1 MSFQLLIKTAQPP
14 GPVTGAT
21 AAWTSPNTYVSC
33 SWTPTQ
39 QYGGVP
45 TITYTVVFYSSPTTN
60 PANGTI
66 VETFTGLSLST
77 TSSRTITT
85 TLVSG
90 TYYFAI
96 IYAVN
101 TARTSIGTTTNVVNP
116 SFASVSAPSNVG
128 TTWNQYDTFV
138 TSTWYASNAPAYQ
151 ITFYS
156 TPSSNT
162 TGGTLLQ
169 TIYYAPFIYTLP
181 TIAGAGLSL
190 WLDSADQA
198 TLTLTT
204 TGGVTTVSAWKDK
217 SSNAYTMTAA
227 SSSYYPTLL
236 SRSLNNQ
243 SVLSFSGGQYLTG
256 TVNFTSPNSF
266 TLFIIYYSPGSGY
279 TAETLFASGDTSN
292 APFGQLGIWAGGGLQ
307 YQNTFQYGSTFSTG
321 SSYRLV
327 TTVVVTPA
335 TNTAV
340 YFNGA
345 LQYGWTS
352 GYGVNL
358 TGNIP
363 SITIGATATQAYFFS
378 GNIAEIVLY
387 STALSTS
394 NQQLVEGYLAWKWGL
409 QSSLPNT
416 HPYYSVAPPAPT
428 LPVTNAYVSQNTTTT
443 LTLNTYYYSAVQA
456 QDSSGKYTAYTIS
469 SNAVCYY
476 VLPPTNVA
484 IAYDLYHTY
493 VTASWTGITNALTV
507 TYTVNFYQN
516 STNSTSGGSLYNT
529 ITGLSV
535 GTTSQIT
542 TNTLNFGNYY
552 YATVAAYELGVSS
565 AVITSSTAVLYYI
578 PYPTN
583 FTMVWNGTSYVYA
596 TWTIDTFSL
605 PIYYT
610 INFYTSGANVLS
622 GGSLVQT
629 FTNIGSSSNSQL
641 TTTALSYNQYYYAT
655 IYTTISGTSS
665 NSITVTTSNNVY
677 YYFTPPTSVSLAW
690 TNSYIY
696 LTASW
701 TYATINPA
709 YTTLYNIYFYW
720 NSTNASTGGTL
731 VQTVLGTS
739 NNYQNTTVTLSNGYY
754 YAIVNSS
761 NSVGTTSANVTTN
774 VVNYAPTYWLTL
786 GSGNNALMKSQ
797 SYSGITYY
805 ADGNPFGSTGYAAAW
820 NGAIWVAVG
829 SATNTISYSYDGVTW
844 NGLGAGTF
852 NAQGRGV
859 AWNGS
864 LWVAVGSAG
873 NTIAYS
879 STGTS
884 WNGAGLVFSTVGYG
898 IAWNGSIW
906 VAVGQGASA
915 IYTSANGA
923 SWTASSN
930 QSAAT
935 FTTSANGG
943 VWNGSIWVVGGSGT
957 NTIATSVDGSVWIS
971 RGIVAGSTTV
981 WCVAWSGSYFI
992 AACAGTSPVI
1002 TSPDGITWTGRTA
1015 SGLTVGYFITVQ
1027 NSGIW
1032 VLSGQGSSTIFTCT
1046 DGTGVTWTART
1057 ANTIFTTCYSVCYN
1071 GNFNYWIGVGTGT
1084 YSIAYSS
1091 TNAQTWTGASTI
1103 NSIIGVGYGVTC
1115 DGGTWIAVGSY
1126 QSQGNFTMATSTN
1139 GSSWTGFTA
1148 AWNARS
1154 VMQQLRSINYINN
1167 LYIVTGQ
1174 GGAVYYSTSLTSNAW
1189 VSGAAN
1195 PLFGPST
1202 TVYNIAWNG
1211 NYSHYLAFSS
1221 LTAGVTVGLSPD
1233 LYSWAS
1239 VAQIMFAT
1247 AGYSITWNGSYF
1259 LATGQGTYNTLARS
1273 TDGYG
1278 WRGLGVYCFPTVAY
1292 SAAWNSQNSVWAVV
1306 GQGGVASIWTSGDG
1320 YNFYPRTSMI
1330 YATTFNSV
1338 RYQYTANMF
1347 TAVGTG
1353 GMIVRAYGAA
1363 TTWQPTM
1370 QTAAWTNYNLT
1381 YGNGNWIA
1389 SGASGFIVSSNV
1401 YEAYND
1407 GAPALTDWV
1416 PRSIY
1421 TIFTTQ
1427 VNGFA
1432 WNNTWN
1438 YWLAFGSGTYS
1449 VAISMDGINWTGTAA
1464 IASYMTSGGYAGI
1477 WHSGLRLWIV
1487 GGTGTNPYITSFDG
1501 YTWTVRTPGNLTAI
1515 YTVAT
1520 DGYMI
1525 LMGGTYSSTTCI
1537 ASSWDGVTWT
1547 NRVASSLTTPYQII
1561 WDQAVL
1567 TSGQFIAV
1575 GAGTTYPI
1583 NVSSNG
1589 ITWTNNTGITTTQIA
1604 TAYGIVWT
1612 SGFGSFVMVGQPGI
1626 ANIFVS
1632 AYYNLS
1638 SWSNYSAPY
1647 VVNNLFS
1654 GQGYGVAWNGSSFVL
1669 VGSASN
1675 SILYSADGIKYYVV
1689 ASFNSGTSAPGG
1701 QIFTTQGY
1709 AVIWNANNGIWIACG
1724 SGNCQIAY
1732 GYGYGGWGNLGNS
1745 FFPTSGYCLA
1755 TNGGRTI
1762 CGGGAGGT
1770 VLWYS
1775 DNGTS
1780 WGASANGTSIISS
1793 SVFSAVYG
1801 TNGIWIA
1808 GGQGGSYNLAYSPD
1822 GYNWY
1827 GASNYYGN
1835 AVSYITYCLGWNGSY
1850 FLAGGNCVTTYQF
1863 AISFNGSNWQNAGT
1877 IPFSTAARCVAW
1889 SSTLAIWVAGGQG
1902 ANTLAWSWD
1911 GVNWVGLAATIFS
1924 TICYGV
1930 TWNGSIFVA
1939 TGSGT
1944 NTVATS
1950 FDGSNWI
1957 PRGNYYQFTSYARG
1971 VAYNPGTN
1979 AVVIGGT
1986 GGSNTLNQTTDLVGY
2001 NYFGST
2007 VFTTGCYAVAWN
2019 GSYFLAGGSG
2029 LNTIASSPD
2038 GYTWTGR
2045 ANTSTSVAMRAAGW
2059 NGSYWIGVGAT
2070 GSLSPFYRSA
2080 DTLTWYQTTSYNP
2093 GTVYGV
2099 QWNGSYWL
2107 ATSAANQVYQSSN
2120 GSFWIVRN
2128 TNTTPFSGQVN
2139 AVVWNGSYWV
2149 ALGTGGTNTV
2159 ATSTNGFFWI
2169 GHGIYPFSTAG
2180 WNAAW
2185 NGSYWVAVGAGTNT
2199 LAWSSNGSNWIG
2211 VGATVFTTAA
2221 YGVAWSPNLS
2231 LWVATGTGTNTI
2243 ATSYT
2248 GLSNSWTARNTY
2260 LMQIGYGITWQGSY
2274 WVAVGSGTGV
2284 QIGTSP
2290 DGLVWTAQSSNAIF
2304 TTAVYAVAWNGSL
2317 LVAVGAANPIAT
2329 SSDGVN
2335 WFQRT
2340 FTGFTTGYGVVWAYN
2355 LSLWIVVGA
2364 GGTYQIGTSGD
2375 GVNWTGQ
2382 NPNNVFTTAAYNAA
2396 WNGSYWV
2403 GVGNGTN
2410 SIVSSANGITWTPR
2424 GTLSATYFSTGGSN
2438 VIWSSALSQWVAV
2451 GAGTNAILTS
2461 PDGVT
2466 WTIRQVVGTAFG
2478 TGGYGVTYNTGAN
2491 TQYVA
2496 VGGPTYWVQVS
2507 PDGCNWTITNGSNTA
2522 TTNIFAL
2529 TTGPTGFMAVGNS
2542 ATYLSAWSS
2551 NGWNWSNTATG
2562 LGAAVQT
2569 QCVASINGYWIAG
2582 TTANLYYGTSNG
2594 SNNTAW
2600 TAAVGGNFYAAAA
2613 SSTIAVAVTT
2623 GGTYYW
2629 SSNGTS
2635 WTALSNVFTYFS
2647 YILYANG
2654 LFIGTGSYTGY
2665 SSNGI
2670 TWYPSLAAAYLS
2682 ASYGASIYVIGGAST
2697 ILYSSSTGLSNSWTA
2712 QTSQLSTS
2720 TRFIVWDSYRSMFV
2734 ATGAGVNIFQT
2745 SGNGTTWTA
2754 THASSNFLYTTGWY
2768 ALYANSSWTIVGGA
2782 AAANTVTIVTTPDG
2796 VAFSQ
2801 ALSNAYAYTLYSIAW
2816 NGSYYVAVGNY
2827 TNTQWAVFYATNPAL
2842 GGWTSNAL
2850 TVGAYYGYGVA
2861 WNGSYFCTVGGSGST
2876 NLIFTSTSGTGSWLL
2891 SSNTFST
2898 MTYVTWTGWNLWIG
2912 VGTGSNAVAYSYDG
2926 VTWVGQGLN
2935 TWFTTGYGVVYNGQN
2950 NPIALAVGTG
2960 TWQVI
2965 YTTNGT
2971 TWTGLSS
2978 SGVFTTAY
2986 SAVFNYQTG
2995 SFFIVGTGTYS
3006 LAYAYWNGSTM
3017 FAPTGIPNT
3026 GITTVKSIAINGTSG
3041 SYLVVCANTTQL
3053 WYLNGSYTWTNSGTA
3068 FASSAQAIAWNGT
3081 YFVAVGLSAIY
3092 YSSTGTSWTS
3102 TGSGALSYYSI
3113 AWNGTYWLAG
3123 YQNTT
3128 SFIAY
3133 SSTGT
3138 SAFTTGITLISTM
3151 AIPYFL
3157 FWATTLNGGSGGWV
3171 ATGSGSVSVA
3181 INYNSAGTGTWTSQG
3196 APITTG
3202 YGISY
3207 NPNNG
3212 VYMLVGN
3219 GANAIYT
3226 STNCSNW
3233 TGYTGTTLMTTA
3245 YTVVYESASGSN
3257 IWCVGG
3263 VGNCSFMFTTD
3274 QLGQKDWNISYSNFR
3289 HATTFFMVDSA
3300 YGPVTCGNG
3309 PNIAF
3314 GGYYSGNLQTAN
3326 TMFTTGYA
3334 ITIITGSSGGMIAV
3348 GSGGSNTILYNL
3360 SNGNFNAWSGA
3371 GIISLTTQGR
3381 GVALLSNNSIN
3392 GIYPILALG
3401 SGTYFSVMS
3410 LDTGI
3415 SWSPPPTT
3423 SILYALA
3430 WNGSYW
3436 SIGGTG
3442 GNTTIMVGNSGSY
3455 PLTYFYGAR
3464 CWSLFTSVYGVCWNG
3479 NSSVFVAVGQG
3490 NNTVAISSDN
3500 GVTWRGRGAFGPAMY
3515 AIAWNGSYYV
3525 MTGQTATY
3533 YSTDAYTWTAATHPF
3548 TGIGYA
3554 VIWDGNN
3561 GRWMLGGN
3569 GTGTT
3574 IATST
3579 LSPPSSWTAV
3589 ASASVMGA
3597 VRGLGWNGSYYV
3609 AVGNGTNN
3617 IAWSQNSTSWN
3628 GLSTTYLTAS
3638 GYAVY
3643 WYNNAWIA
3651 VGSGTYNVAWSTNT
3665 VNWFNPIFQTN
3676 LRGFGW
3682 NGSYWIGVGAGGT
3695 TLAYAS
3701 SWNSWSNIAS
3711 NASYITGQGYTA
3723 VWNPNG
3729 NYWLACG
3736 TGTNAI
3742 VYSAN
3747 GTSWQVVSLT
3757 SAIFT
3762 TGCYGL
3768 AWNGS
3773 IWVAVGQ
3780 GTTYVN
3786 ATSSDG
3792 VNWTGRNILNTIFA
3806 AAYGITWNGTLW
3818 VALGTAGSYSIAYS
3832 YNGTTWFGVPGSAN
3846 IFSTGY
3852 YVVWNGS
3859 YFVGVGTGT
3868 YCTAYS
3874 SDGVNWFG
3882 KSLAAS
3888 LLTTAYGVAWNGS
3901 IWVAVGQPGQS
3912 TIAYSYDGNLWQ
3924 ASVNGLTAIT
3934 TTGYAIQWNGS
3945 YFMMSGLNGVYPQ
3958 VTYSSDGV
3966 TWSVYQSASF
3976 SNQSGGIYAIT
3987 SGANGLLA
3995 VGAPGVSFA
4004 AQSYEGL
4011 TWWNY
4016 SNVVTPFT
4024 TLGTGAATN
4033 GSYILATG
4041 TGTTNSIAWSL
4052 DGTYWFGKG
4061 LLIAP
4066 SGSACNVAWNGSY
4079 WLIPTIYAAA
4089 TLPGFAVRTYDNSN
4103 YDYVG
4108 IPGWTA
4114 GWNITNIG
4122 GTFAAVGSN
4131 TSLRNPSYSANGI
4144 GWTTRYSAQVLF
4156 TIIGTS
4162 VSSNNGIWIVTGTGT
4177 NSHAYAYQSNG
4188 PWNVFPIAN
4197 FFSTGAYGVAWNGT
4211 TWVMVGQG
4219 TTNTQITSSNGV
4231 VWIGRGISVFSTAG
4245 YSVNWNGSIFLAT
4258 GTGTNITAISSDGLT
4273 WDITGKLP
4281 FSTGYYIA
4289 TNSNGIYA
4297 ATGVGVVA
4305 SNAFAWSTDGSNW
4318 KQRVSSNTMFLT
4330 QGYSIVYNSNY
4341 SYWLAFGAGTN
4352 YVVKSTNGYDWFSQ
4366 PWYGGSPL
4374 GITWNG
4380 SYFIGVGS
4388 GSNTIAYSSDG
4399 SNWYVAT
4406 NTNIFTTSYCIAW
4419 NANNSFWVAGGT
4431 GNYVSAY
4438 STNTSNFTGWAT
4450 NLSAAWQIHS
4460 PFSSIWGIAWNQ
4472 GTNTLWVAAGAG
4484 TYTLGTSTDGSN
4496 WIGRSSTIFTSQ
4508 GYTVGWNGTY
4518 WLSGGAGTNTIAL
4531 SPDGSNWAVQ
4541 ATTSLFSTACYVI
4554 LWNGSYWVAGGQGT
4568 TTIAYGPSISST
4580 NSNWY
4585 SVCTTSAT
4593 MFTTSVG
4600 CLGWNGSYWLAGG
4613 TGGTQLTAV
4622 SSNGSNWW
4630 PQPFPGYGRGA
4641 AYNGSYWVAVGSS
4654 GSTIIK
4660 SSDAAGQLWFPV
4672 SSNTIFTA
4680 ANAVAW
4686 NGSYWVVGGTG
4697 NYRIA
4702 TSSDGVTWTPQTS
4715 ATSIFGTAVYCLAWN
4730 SASNIWVAGGLGATY
4745 VTATSTDGV
4754 NWYGQMTTATLT
4766 AVWGV
4771 ANNNY
4776 SGSSNLWV
4784 ATGTGG
4790 YTVAYSYNGSN
4801 WNQNT
4806 AQSLFSTQ
4814 GYGVAFSSTLN
4825 VWLVGGAGSFTT
4837 WTSQDGI
4844 WWFARTAS
4852 GNSTTSNYTGQPI
4865 LFTTACYGVTWAGSQ
4880 FIAFGAGSPY
4890 TIATSVNG
4898 IAWFPNSNTTYPTF
4912 STWYAVGY
4920 GNGIY
4925 IGLGVGAVSNIGIA
4939 NSINGTAWA
4948 LKTFI
4953 PFTSSCAGVAWNGS
4967 IWVAVGSGTNTFCTS
4982 ADGVT
4987 WTPYGTLTQ
4996 PFTTLA
5002 GGGAWNGVNWLAAGS
5017 GTNTIA
5023 SSVDGNWWI
5032 GKGAGALTSGS
5043 NVLYANGF
5051 ITYGSSTNY
5060 QVNTAD
5066 LFNFNIVRKP
5076 DATTVYTLT
5085 SSAGG
5090 GAGLS
5095 IQWYQTTTG
5104 LPNVVFPPNAAN
5116 GWGTLVL
5123 SGITTQILYGDGQP
5137 QPLGTYTVTGNS
5149 NDVGMYAYGFFN
5161 SPVADVLYVQMV
5173 VDDGGYVNI
5182 NGVNVLNGWASQG
5195 PTQYNGQANISAG
5208 ANTIQILY
5216 SQGGGG
5222 ATDQFYWQ
5230 TNSSPGW
5237 KSNLAAN
5244 FTSSAGGF
5252 GTMGTGGLAQPFYS
5266 SDGIGWYSRY
5276 TTYAITTTNVYY
5288 ITTVNGISY
5297 MVGYAGSA
5305 LTNPTIN
5312 YSADGYVWV
5321 AGALGGIFGTSIFTY
5336 TIGYINGVY
5345 VIGATAGSHTVAISY
5360 DGFTWIPRGTVIFAT
5375 TAYALLTSGS
5385 YLYAG
5390 GQGTDFIAKTLD
5402 GSNWDVVGNRV
5413 FTSSYGITWGS
5424 NTLVGSNLYV
5434 AVGASNFAAGQC
5446 LAYSYDGVGWATR
5459 INVYSAS
5466 YSLFTSAGYASTF
5479 VPSGV
5484 YASYWIAVGAGT
5496 NTTLYSYDGL
5506 RWWPP
5511 ALTGGGQFSYWSG
5524 TYSIIGGAG
5533 GTSLI
5538 YGTNGS
5544 NFRPGSTAATFA
5556 RWWGVGWNG
5565 SLYVGVGTP
5574 GAVNYGNSNSSN
5586 TSIAYSTDLQKWYF
5600 APFTTTIFATGAY
5613 GVCWSPSLSIWVAV
5627 GQGTYTTAISLNG
5640 SNWVGR
5646 ATTALFTTAGYS
5658 VLWNSTNNIFVAV
5671 GYGTGTTIATSPDGS
5686 NWTAVA
5692 TTTLWGV
5699 SPAGGYG
5706 IAWNST
5712 NNTYVAV
5719 GISTATMSNSIAYC
5733 PNGNAT
5739 GWVGAGSN
5747 IFTTAGWGVA
5757 WNGSMW
5763 LAVGQGTNTIA
5774 YSVNNGV
5781 SWFAAS
5787 NSTSVFSTAGYGVS
5801 WTGSLWVITGT
5812 GTNMVAYSA
5821 YGSNGWV
5828 ARTTIP
5834 FTTGGYG
5841 VNTNGTTVVAAGAGT
5856 NSLATSYDGLLW
5868 VGYQLSVFPATGYGV
5883 AYGNGYFIA
5892 SGATN
5897 IFAYSSDGSNWNVV
5911 SGRPLLTQ
5919 GQGVAYNGSL
5929 IVAVGTSAVIPYT
5942 FSYDG
5947 VNWQSRV
5954 TYNGSTTLLPYSNAT
5969 YTGGLLSFNSN
5980 LSAGYGVCYNGNT
5993 GQWVAV
5999 GSASTCNAAASIVYS
6014 PDGINWFSGFSNLNN
6029 ASNIYNTQSLMTTG
6043 YGVVWSGTLYVAVG
6057 ACNVFSGIAYS
6068 YNGSNWFGINA
6079 PNFVTGRAVAW
6090 NGSYF
6095 IAVGAQ
6101 STNIMFYSADGINW
6115 ETVGRPLVTTG
6126 YNVTWNSFNN
6136 SFILLG
6142 TGATTYNSIL
6152 YSYDGFGWRSRVQ
6165 TTYQFSTGYAV
6176 NCNYWAPSNAN
6187 YWLAGG
6193 AGQPYMTSYDGINWY
6208 SPFSYGYGV
6217 SWNGSY
6223 FLAFGGLNAALG
6235 STIILSYDGFIWYN
6249 GRTGNQLFTTV
6260 KACLWNS
6267 TFGYWLAVGLGA
6279 VVVAYSTNGLDWT
6292 ARVGA
6297 NQFFGSLGANGIVCT
6312 GSQWLV
6318 LGSANGT
6325 PNTFVIIFSS
6335 DSYNWYSSQNA
6346 TNVNLFT
6353 VGAFAGIW
6361 NGSIYVVTGQGTG
6374 NTIATSPDGS
6384 NWFAQATYTL
6394 WSTATPAGGYGI
6406 AWNGGSQ
6413 YVVVGYGPATLT
6425 NTIAYSVNGSNW
6437 IGAGVSAFTTAG
6449 YGVIWASQCN
6459 AFVAV
6464 GNGTNSIAYS
6474 INNGSNWT
6482 VSSALVLFTN
6492 GARGLAYDGT
6502 KFVVTGP
6509 NGTSNIAT
6517 STDLINWIG
6526 RSYYGGYT
6534 SAGTM
6539 VTQYSVVWNNSSN
6552 FWFSGGN
6559 SAQMLFYSMD
6569 GLMWL
6574 SNTSYTNYGNIGTAP
6589 GYALGCNGSYWIM
6602 AGGTAGNFYLSKDGF
6617 YWVTVAAAPA
6627 TNYQVMCNGTTLWG
6641 ASGTSFSYDGIGWCP
6656 VINSPLTGYGI
6667 AYNGNSN
6674 RWVAVAAT
6682 YTSVSVDGSNYF
6694 GSAFTTAGRAIFWDP
6709 NNAQFMAVGISAYT
6723 QILYGGAAG
6732 NYWYPSQTARQ
6743 MIGGAYGLWWDGSY
6757 YTVVGASTG
6766 TGATMQWSTDR
6777 VTWHNCS
6784 NSYLVMSNM
6793 YGITKGYAGRWVIA
6807 GQGSNTVLAYTN
6819 NLVNYVS
6826 VAGFTLFTIGY
6837 GVYWNGSLFIAVG
6850 SAGSSGSYTIASSPD
6865 GINWTGRANNALIGT
6880 AYCVTWN
6887 ANYNLWVA
6895 GGSPGTYCIA
6905 TSPDGLTW
6913 TGRATSSLFSTCY
6926 GVVWGIG
6933 GSTSG
6938 GGGPFGMFVAV
6949 GAGTATIATSFD
6961 GFTWTIRATS
6971 TLFSVAA
6978 YGVAFSGSTWVVVGG
6993 LSNTVATSSDGDNW
7007 MPWMT
7012 VPFSAGT
7019 GYAITYSSNY
7029 NIFVATGSGSNTLP
7043 WSYDGFIWQNTYALS
7058 GSSNGLTT
7066 FATQGWSI
7074 AWTPNAMVASGTGNN
7089 VFAATAQGQSNWRA
7103 YSNALLESTSYGVA
7117 TNG

>member
-1 MSFQLLIKTAQPP
+1 
-14 GPVTGAT
+14 
-21 AAWTSPNTYVSC
+21 
-33 SWTPTQ
+33 
-39 QYGGVP
+39 
-45 TITYTVVFYSSPTTN
+45 
-60 PANGTI
+60 
-66 VETFTGLSLST
+66 
-77 TSSRTITT
+77 
-85 TLVSG
+85 
-90 TYYFAI
+90 
-96 IYAVN
+96 
-101 TARTSIGTTTNVVNP
+101 
-116 SFASVSAPSNVG
+116 
-128 TTWNQYDTFV
+128 
-138 TSTWYASNAPAYQ
+138 
-151 ITFYS
+151 
-156 TPSSNT
+156 
-162 TGGTLLQ
+162 
-169 TIYYAPFIYTLP
+169 
-181 TIAGAGLSL
+181 
-190 WLDSADQA
+190 
-198 TLTLTT
+198 
-204 TGGVTTVSAWKDK
+204 
-217 SSNAYTMTAA
+217 
-227 SSSYYPTLL
+227 
-236 SRSLNNQ
+236 
-243 SVLSFSGGQYLTG
+243 
-256 TVNFTSPNSF
+256 
-266 TLFIIYYSPGSGY
+266 
-279 TAETLFASGDTSN
+279 
-292 APFGQLGIWAGGGLQ
+292 
-307 YQNTFQYGSTFSTG
+307 
-321 SSYRLV
+321 
-327 TTVVVTPA
+327 
-335 TNTAV
+335 
-340 YFNGA
+340 
-345 LQYGWTS
+345 
-352 GYGVNL
+352 
-358 TGNIP
+358 
-363 SITIGATATQAYFFS
+363 
-378 GNIAEIVLY
+378 
-387 STALSTS
+387 
-394 NQQLVEGYLAWKWGL
+394 
-409 QSSLPNT
+409 
-416 HPYYSVAPPAPT
+416 
-428 LPVTNAYVSQNTTTT
+428 
-443 LTLNTYYYSAVQA
+443 
-456 QDSSGKYTAYTIS
+456 
-469 SNAVCYY
+469 
-476 VLPPTNVA
+476 
-484 IAYDLYHTY
+484 
-493 VTASWTGITNALTV
+493 
-507 TYTVNFYQN
+507 
-516 STNSTSGGSLYNT
+516 
-529 ITGLSV
+529 V

-552 YATVAAYELGVSS
+552 YATVAAYELGISS
-565 AVITSSTAVLYYI
+565 AVVTSSTAVLYYI

-655 IYTTISGTSS
+655 IYTTVTGTSS

-720 NSTNASTGGTL
+720 NSTNGTTGGTL

-884 WNGAGLVFSTVGYG
+884 WNGAGLVFSSVGYG

-981 WCVAWSGSYFI
+981 WCVAWSGTYFI

-1015 SGLTVGYFITVQ
+1015 TGLTVGYFITVQ

-1091 TNAQTWTGASTI
+1091 TNAQTWTGASTL

-1154 VMQQLRSINYINN
+1154 VMQQLRSINYINSK
-1167 LYIVTGQ
+1167 YIVTGQ
-1174 GGAVYYSTSLTSNAW
+1174 GGAVYYSSSLTSNAW

-1306 GQGGVASIWTSGDG
+1306 GQGGVASIWTSSDG

-1347 TAVGTG
+1347 TAVGNG

-1370 QTAAWTNYNLT
+1370 QTAAWTNYNLA
-1381 YGNGNWIA
+1381 YGNGSWVA

-1401 YEAYND
+1401 YEGYND

-1421 TIFTTQ
+1421 TVFTTQ

-1464 IASYMTSGGYAGI
+1464 IVSYMTSGGYAGI
-1477 WHSGLRLWIV
+1477 WHSGLRMWIV
-1487 GGTGTNPYITSFDG
+1487 GGTGTSPFVTSFDG
-1501 YTWTVRTPGNLTAI
+1501 YTWTIRSPGNLTAI

-1525 LMGGTYSSTTCI
+1525 LMGGTYSTTTCI

-1575 GAGTTYPI
+1575 GLGTTYPI

-1589 ITWTNNTGITTTQIA
+1589 ITWAINTSITTGAMA
-1604 TAYGIVWT
+1604 TAYGIVWA
-1612 SGFGSFVMVGQPGI
+1612 SGFSAFVMVGSPGTTTI
-1626 ANIFVS
+1626 AVS
-1632 AYYNLS
+1632 TNLS
-1638 SWSNYSAPY
+1638 SWSNYSSSGY
-1647 VVNNLFS
+1647 IVNALFNS
-1654 GQGYGVAWNGSSFVL
+1654 QGYGVGWNGSAFIL
-1669 VGSASN
+1669 VGGTAN
-1675 SILYSADGIKYYVV
+1675 TILYSPDGIKYRIV
-1689 ASFNSGTSAPGG
+1689 SSSTFGTSAPSGTV
-1701 QIFTTQGY
+1701 FTTAGY
-1709 AVIWNANNGIWIACG
+1709 AVSWNPNYGVWIASG
-1724 SGNCQIAY
+1724 SGTYQIAY
-1732 GYGYGGWGNLGNS
+1732 SFNGITGWTGVGS
-1745 FFPTSGYCLA
+1745 YFASIGYCLA
-1755 TNGGRTI
+1755 TNGVRTI
-1762 CGGGAGGT
+1762 CGGDISSYNMIYT
-1770 VLWYS
+1770 DDYVNWNFIS
-1775 DNGTS
+1775 T
-1780 WGASANGTSIISS
+1780 IISS
-1793 SVFSAVYG
+1793 IVYSASYG
-1801 TNGIWIA
+1801 NNIWVI
-1808 GGQGGSYNLAYSPD
+1808 GGSGASYNLAYS
-1822 GYNWY
+1822 YNGTSWV
-1827 GASNYYGN
+1827 GASNFYGN

-1850 FLAGGNCVTTYQF
+1850 FLAGGNCITTFQF
-1863 AISFNGSNWQNAGT
+1863 ATSFNGSNWQMAGS
-1877 IPFSTAARCVAW
+1877 IPFSTAARCVTW

-1911 GVNWVGLAATIFS
+1911 GVIWVGLGATTFS
-1924 TICYGV
+1924 SICYGV

-1939 TGSGT
+1939 TGLGT

-1957 PRGNYYQFTSYARG
+1957 PRGNNYQFTSYARG

-1986 GGSNTLNQTTDLVGY
+1986 GGSNTLNQTTDLVSY

-2019 GSYFLAGGSG
+2019 GSYFLAGGAG

-2038 GYTWTGR
+2038 GYAWTGR
-2045 ANTSTSVAMRAAGW
+2045 ANTTTSVAMRAAGW
-2059 NGSYWIGVGAT
+2059 NGSYWIGVGAA

-2080 DTLTWYQTTSYNP
+2080 DTVTWYQTTSYNP

-2149 ALGTGGTNTV
+2149 ALGTGSTNTV

-2221 YGVAWSPNLS
+2221 YGVAWSPVLS

-2243 ATSYT
+2243 ATSAT
-2248 GLSNSWTARNTY
+2248 GLSNSWTARNSY
-2260 LMQIGYGITWQGSY
+2260 FMQPGYGISWNSNAATPINPIAVTGLILWLDAADALTMTGSTIISGWRDKSTYNNMMTPPASSNYPTLTANAQNGKSVLTFSGSQYFTGPITLASANVFTHFAVYYSSATLSAGAGYFDSSDGPGGQLSIWSGGGGQYQNAFAYGSSFNTGGSY
-2274 WVAVGSGTGV
+2274 RIVSTVCASPTTVQVYFNGTNQNIGSSWNYYGTTTSATITSVTVGKAYQIFAGNLAEIVMYSTALSDSDRYKVEGYLAWKWGLQTSLPVGHAYYNAAPSSIPSSAGNLWITVGSGTGV

-2290 DGLVWTAQSSNAIF
+2290 DGLVWTARSSNAIF
-2304 TTAVYAVAWNGSL
+2304 STAVNAVAWNGNL
-2317 LVAVGAANPIAT
+2317 YVAVGSQIGT
-2329 SSDGVN
+2329 SSDAIT
-2335 WFQRT
+2335 WSAQT
-2340 FTGFTTGYGVVWAYN
+2340 FTGFTTGWGIVWAYN
-2355 LSLWIVVGA
+2355 LSLWIVIGA
-2364 GGTYQIGTSGD
+2364 GTYQIGTSPD
-2375 GVNWTGQ
+2375 GSNWTGR
-2382 NPNNVFTTAAYNAA
+2382 NPVVFTTAGYNAG

-2403 GVGNGTN
+2403 SVGTGTN
-2410 SIVSSANGITWTPR
+2410 SIASSTDGIVWIPR
-2424 GTLSATYFSTGGSN
+2424 GTLSGTYFSTGGSN
-2438 VIWSSALSQWVAV
+2438 VIWSASLSQWLAV

-2461 PDGVT
+2461 PDGVN

-2478 TGGYGVTYNTGAN
+2478 TGGYGVTYNTGVN

-2551 NGWNWSNTATG
+2551 NGWNWSNTGTG

-2569 QCVASINGYWIAG
+2569 QCVASVNGYWIAG

-2594 SNNTAW
+2594 SNNTTW
-2600 TAAVGGNFYAAAA
+2600 SPVVGANFYAAAA
-2613 SSTIAVAVTT
+2613 SSTIAVAVTLT
-2623 GGTYYW
+2623 GVYWW

-2635 WTALSNVFTYFS
+2635 WTQLSNVFTYFS

-2670 TWYPSLAAAYLS
+2670 TWYPALATASLS
-2682 ASYGASIYVIGGAST
+2682 ASYGASTYVIGGAGT
-2697 ILYSSSTGLSNSWTA
+2697 PLYSSSTGLSSSWTA
-2712 QTSQLSTS
+2712 QATQLSTS

-2754 THASSNFLYTTGWY
+2754 THASSNFLYITGWF

-2782 AAANTVTIVTTPDG
+2782 GAATVTIVTTPDG

-2801 ALSNAYAYTLYSIAW
+2801 AFYGYILTFYSIAW
-2816 NGSYYVAVGNY
+2816 NGSYYVAVGNQS
-2827 TNTQWAVFYATNPAL
+2827 NAAWAVFYATNPAL
-2842 GGWTSNAL
+2842 GGWTPNAL
-2850 TVGAYYGYGVA
+2850 AVGAYYGYGVA

-2950 NPIALAVGTG
+2950 NPVAVAVGTG

-2971 TWTGLSS
+2971 TWTGLTS
-2978 SGVFTTAY
+2978 SGIFTTAY
-2986 SAVFNYQTG
+2986 SAVFNYQLG

-3006 LAYAYWNGSTM
+3006 LAYASWNGSTL
-3017 FAPTGIPNT
+3017 FAPTGISNT
-3026 GITTVKSIAINGTSG
+3026 GITTIRSIAINGTSG
-3041 SYLVVCANTTQL
+3041 SYLVACANTTQL
-3053 WYLNGSYTWTNSGTA
+3053 WYLNGSYVWTNSGTA
-3068 FASSAQAIAWNGT
+3068 FATSAQAIAWNGT

-3102 TGSGALSYYSI
+3102 TGSAALSYYSI

-3123 YQNTT
+3123 YQSTT

-3138 SAFTTGITLISTM
+3138 SAFTTGVTLISTM
-3151 AIPYFL
+3151 TIPYFL
-3157 FWATTLNGGSGGWV
+3157 FWATTLNGGAGGWV

-3202 YGISY
+3202 YGIAY

-3219 GANAIYT
+3219 GGNSIYT

-3245 YTVVYESASGSN
+3245 YTVIYESATSSN

-3274 QLGQKDWNISYSNFR
+3274 QLGQKDWNISNSNFR
-3289 HATTFFMVDSA
+3289 HTITYSIVDSG
-3300 YGPVTCGNG
+3300 YGPVSGGNG

-3314 GGYYSGNLQTAN
+3314 GGYYSGYLQTAN

-3334 ITIITGSSGGMIAV
+3334 ITIITGSAGGMIAV

-3360 SNGNFNAWSGA
+3360 SNGNFNSWSGA

-3392 GIYPILALG
+3392 GNYPILALG

-3410 LDTGI
+3410 LDNGI

-3423 SILYALA
+3423 SALYALA

-3436 SIGGTG
+3436 SMGGTG
-3442 GNTTIMVGNSGSY
+3442 GNTTIMVGKSGSY

-3464 CWSLFTSVYGVCWNG
+3464 CWSLFTNVYGVCWNG

-3500 GVTWRGRGAFGPAMY
+3500 GVTWRGRGAFGSAML

-3533 YSTDAYTWTAATHPF
+3533 YSSDAYTWTAATHPF

-3561 GRWMLGGN
+3561 SRWMLGGN
-3569 GTGTT
+3569 GTDTT

-3589 ASASVMGA
+3589 ASASVMGT
-3597 VRGLGWNGSYYV
+3597 VRGLGWNGTYYV

-3617 IAWSQNSTSWN
+3617 IAWASSPGTSWT
-3628 GLSTTYLTAS
+3628 GLSTTYLTTS

-3651 VGSGTYNVAWSTNT
+3651 VGSGTYNVAWSRDTA
-3665 VNWFNPIFQTN
+3665 NWFNPIFQTN

-3695 TLAYAS
+3695 TLARAS
-3701 SWNSWSNIAS
+3701 SWNSWSNINS
-3711 NASYITGQGYTA
+3711 NASYITSQGYTA

-3742 VYSAN
+3742 IYSGDGAN
-3747 GTSWQVVSLT
+3747 WQVVSLT

-3780 GTTYVN
+3780 GVTYVT
-3786 ATSSDG
+3786 ATSSNG
-3792 VNWTGRNILNTIFA
+3792 FNWYGQNLLNFLFA
-3806 AAYGITWNGTLW
+3806 AVYGIAWNGTLW
-3818 VALGTAGSYSIAYS
+3818 VALGATGTYSIAYS
-3832 YNGTTWFGVPGSAN
+3832 YDGTTWFGVPGSAN

-3852 YVVWNGS
+3852 YIVWNGS

-3888 LLTTAYGVAWNGS
+3888 LLTTAYGVAWSGS

-3966 TWSVYQSASF
+3966 TWSVYQYASF
-3976 SNQSGGIYAIT
+3976 SNQSGTIFAIT

-4016 SNVVTPFT
+4016 SNVVIPFT

-4041 TGTTNSIAWSL
+4041 TGATNSIAWSL

-4156 TIIGTS
+4156 TILGTS
-4162 VSSNNGIWIVTGTGT
+4162 VSSNNGIWIITGTGT
-4177 NSHAYAYQSNG
+4177 NSHVYAYQSNG
-4188 PWNVFPIAN
+4188 PWNVFPVAN

-4231 VWIGRGISVFSTAG
+4231 VWIGRGISVFSSAG

-4281 FSTGYYIA
+4281 FSTGYCVA
-4289 TNSNGIYA
+4289 TNSNGIYV

-4330 QGYSIVYNSNY
+4330 QGYSVSYNSNY
-4341 SYWLAFGAGTN
+4341 NYWLAFGAGTN
-4352 YVVKSTNGYDWFSQ
+4352 FVVKSRNGYDWFSQ

-4419 NANNSFWVAGGT
+4419 NANNSFWVAGGI

-4508 GYTVGWNGTY
+4508 GNAVQWNGTY
-4518 WLSGGAGTNTIAL
+4518 WLAGGSGTNTIAL
-4531 SPDGSNWAVQ
+4531 SSDGSNWSIQ
-4541 ATTSLFSTACYVI
+4541 ATTSLFSTACYAL

-4613 TGGTQLTAV
+4613 TGGTQLTSV

-4630 PQPFPGYGRGA
+4630 PQPFPGYGRGV

-4672 SSNTIFTA
+4672 SSNTLFTTA
-4680 ANAVAW
+4680 YAVAW

-4697 NYRIA
+4697 SYVIA
-4702 TSSDGVTWTPQTS
+4702 TSSDGVNWTGRAS

-4730 SASNIWVAGGLGATY
+4730 SASNFWVAGGLGSTY

-4754 NWYGQMTTATLT
+4754 NWYGQMTTAILT

-4776 SGSSNLWV
+4776 TGSNLWV

-4806 AQSLFSTQ
+4806 AQTLFSTQ
-4814 GYGVAFSSTLN
+4814 GYGVVFSSTLN
-4825 VWLVGGAGSFTT
+4825 LWLVGGAGSFTT

-4852 GNSTTSNYTGQPI
+4852 ANSTTSNYTGQPI
-4865 LFTTACYGVTWAGSQ
+4865 LFTTACYGVTWTGSQ

-4920 GNGIY
+4920 GNGAY
-4925 IGLGVGAVSNIGIA
+4925 VGLGIGAVSNIGIA

-4953 PFTSSCAGVAWNGS
+4953 PFTGNCTGVAWNGS
-4967 IWVAVGSGTNTFCTS
+4967 LWVAVGSGTNTFCTS

-5002 GGGAWNGVNWLAAGS
+5002 GGAAWNGVNWLAAGS
-5017 GTNTIA
+5017 GTNTMA

-5032 GKGAGALTSGS
+5032 GKGTAPLTSGS

-5051 ITYGSSTNY
+5051 IAYGSSTNY
-5060 QVNTAD
+5060 QVNTTD

-5085 SSAGG
+5085 N
-5090 GAGLS
+5090 
-5095 IQWYQTTTG
+5095 T
-5104 LPNVVFPPNAAN
+5104 
-5116 GWGTLVL
+5116 
-5123 SGITTQILYGDGQP
+5123 
-5137 QPLGTYTVTGNS
+5137 
-5149 NDVGMYAYGFFN
+5149 
-5161 SPVADVLYVQMV
+5161 
-5173 VDDGGYVNI
+5173 
-5182 NGVNVLNGWASQG
+5182 AS
-5195 PTQYNGQANISAG
+5195 
-5208 ANTIQILY
+5208 
-5216 SQGGGG
+5216 
-5222 ATDQFYWQ
+5222 
-5230 TNSSPGW
+5230 
-5237 KSNLAAN
+5237 
-5244 FTSSAGGF
+5244 GF

-5266 SDGIGWYSRY
+5266 SDGIGWYARY

-5288 ITTVNGISY
+5288 ITTINGISY

-5375 TAYALLTSGS
+5375 TTYALLTSGS

-5390 GQGTDFIAKTLD
+5390 GQGTDYITKTLD
-5402 GSNWDVVGNRV
+5402 GSNWSVVGNRV
-5413 FTSSYGITWGS
+5413 FTSSYGVSWGS
-5424 NTLVGSNLYV
+5424 NVLVGSNLYV
-5434 AVGASNFAAGQC
+5434 ATGTSNFAAGQNI
-5446 LAYSYDGVGWATR
+5446 AYSYDGIGWATQ
-5459 INVYSAS
+5459 INMNSAT
-5466 YSLFTSAGYASTF
+5466 YSLITSTAYASVF
-5479 VPSGV
+5479 VPSGI
-5484 YASYWIAVGAGT
+5484 YGSYWIAVGAGT
-5496 NTTLYSYDGL
+5496 NKTVYSYDGL
-5506 RWWPP
+5506 TWWPP
-5511 ALTGGGQFSYWSG
+5511 AIPSGGQFCYWTG
-5524 TYSIIGGAG
+5524 TYVVIGGSGA

-5538 YGTNGS
+5538 FGTNGS
-5544 NFRPGSTAATFA
+5544 NFQPGGTAAIFA
-5556 RWWGVGWNG
+5556 KWWGIGWNG
-5565 SLYVGVGTP
+5565 SIYVAVGTP
-5574 GAVNYGNSNSSN
+5574 AAVSYGNSNSSN
-5586 TSIAYSTDLQKWYF
+5586 TTIAYSSNLKSWFF
-5600 APFTTTIFATGAY
+5600 APFSSTIFASGAY
-5613 GVCWSPSLSIWVAV
+5613 GVAWSSSLSIWVAV
-5627 GQGTYTTAISLNG
+5627 GGGSYTTATSSNG
-5640 SNWVGR
+5640 ITWIGR
-5646 ATTALFTTAGYS
+5646 ATTSLFTTAGYC
-5658 VLWNSTNNIFVAV
+5658 VIWNSANSIFVAG
-5671 GYGTGTTIATSPDGS
+5671 GYGTGTTIAYSSDGI
-5686 NWTAVA
+5686 NWTAGA
-5692 TTTLWGV
+5692 SYTLWGT
-5699 SPAGGYG
+5699 SPAGCYGIALNGTAYVAVGVGSTNTIAYSPYIFTSSWYGVGITIFTTQGNG
-5706 IAWNST
+5706 IAWNS
-5712 NNTYVAV
+5712 A
-5719 GISTATMSNSIAYC
+5719 SN
-5733 PNGNAT
+5733 
-5739 GWVGAGSN
+5739 
-5747 IFTTAGWGVA
+5747 
-5757 WNGSMW
+5757 MW
-5763 LAVGQGTNTIA
+5763 IAVGQGTNTIA
-5774 YSVNNGV
+5774 YTTNVYGAG
-5781 SWFAAS
+5781 WIALS
-5787 NSTSVFSTAGYGVS
+5787 NSTSIFSTAGYGVA
-5801 WTGSLWVITGT
+5801 WNGSLWTITGV

-5821 YGSNGWV
+5821 NGSNGWIPL
-5828 ARTTIP
+5828 TTTP
-5834 FTTGGYG
+5834 FTTASYG
-5841 VNTNGTTVVAAGAGT
+5841 VGTSGTYVVAVGAGSNT
-5856 NSLATSYDGLLW
+5856 LATSFDGLLW
-5868 VGYQLSVFPATGYGV
+5868 AGFLLAPFPASGYGV
-5883 AYGNGYFIA
+5883 AYGNGYWIV

-5897 IFAYSSDGSNWNVV
+5897 SIAYSSDGYKWEVV
-5911 SGRPLLTQ
+5911 GGRQLLTT
-5919 GQGVAYNGSL
+5919 GQGIAYDGTKL
-5929 IVAVGTSAVIPYT
+5929 VAVGTGTVLPYLY
-5942 FSYDG
+5942 SYDG
-5947 VNWQSRV
+5947 IGWRVRV
-5954 TYNGSTTLLPYSNAT
+5954 TSNGNTFLMPFSNAN
-5969 YTGGLLSFNSN
+5969 YVSAMYAFNSN
-5980 LSAGYGVCYNGNT
+5980 LAIGYGVCYNGT
-5993 GQWVAV
+5993 LGRWVSV
-5999 GSASTCNAAASIVYS
+5999 GTPSACNAAATIVYS
-6014 PDGINWFSGFSNLNN
+6014 PDGINWTPAYSNNN
-6029 ASNIYNTQSLMTTG
+6029 SNSNIYNTQALLNPG
-6043 YGVVWSGTLYVAVG
+6043 YGVVWNGSLYVAVG
-6057 ACNVFSGIAYS
+6057 TSNAYSGIAYS
-6068 YNGSNWFGINA
+6068 YNGSNWFGVNT
-6079 PNFVTGRAVAW
+6079 PNFATGRAVAW
-6090 NGSYF
+6090 NNSYF
-6095 IAVGAQ
+6095 IATGILTCNV
-6101 STNIMFYSADGINW
+6101 MFYSVDGVNW
-6115 ETVGRPLVTTG
+6115 EMVGKPLVTTG
-6126 YNVTWNSFNN
+6126 YNVIWNSFNN
-6136 SFILLG
+6136 SFILSG
-6142 TGATTYNSIL
+6142 TGSNTWNSIL
-6152 YSYDGFGWRSRVQ
+6152 YSYDGIGWRSRIQ
-6165 TTYQFSTGYAV
+6165 TSYQFSTGYAI

-6223 FLAFGGLNAALG
+6223 FLAFGGLNGALG

-6249 GRTGNQLFTTV
+6249 GRTGNIMFTTV
-6260 KACLWNS
+6260 KACLWS
-6267 TFGYWLAVGLGA
+6267 SSFGYWLAAGQGSI
-6279 VVVAYSTNGLDWT
+6279 VVAYSTNGLDWRP
-6292 ARVGA
+6292 RVGA
-6297 NQFFGSLGANGIVCT
+6297 NQFFGAQGANGIVCN
-6312 GSQWLV
+6312 GSQWLI
-6318 LGSANGT
+6318 LGST
-6325 PNTFVIIFSS
+6325 PGSPNSAIIIFSTNS
-6335 DSYNWYSSQNA
+6335 IDWYSSVSA
-6346 TNVNLFT
+6346 TISTLFT
-6353 VGAFAGIW
+6353 TGAFAGIW
-6361 NGSIYVVTGQGTG
+6361 NGSFYVVTGQGTG
-6374 NTIATSPDGS
+6374 NTMATSSDGS
-6384 NWFAQATYTL
+6384 NWSGNTSYTI
-6394 WSTATPAGGYGI
+6394 WSSSTPAGGYAV

-6413 YVVVGYGPATLT
+6413 YVVVGYGPATLV
-6425 NTIAYSVNGSNW
+6425 NTILYSSDGVNWN
-6437 IGAGVSAFTTAG
+6437 GAGANAFQTAG

-6464 GNGTNSIAYS
+6464 GSGFISIAYS
-6474 INNGSNWT
+6474 LNNGVSWF
-6482 VSSALVLFTN
+6482 VSSAMGLFTN
-6492 GARGLAYDGT
+6492 GARGLAYDGI

-6526 RSYYGGYT
+6526 RSYYGGYLT
-6534 SAGTM
+6534 VGTM
-6539 VTQYSVVWNNSSN
+6539 STQYSVVWNNSSN

-6559 SAQMLFYSMD
+6559 SAQMLFYSID

-6617 YWVTVAAAPA
+6617 NWITVAAAPA

-6709 NNAQFMAVGISAYT
+6709 NNSQFMAVGISAYT

-6743 MIGGAYGLWWDGSY
+6743 MIGGAYGLWWDGTY
-6757 YTVVGASTG
+6757 YTVVGAITSVTG
-6766 TGATMQWSTDR
+6766 VTMQWSTDR

-6784 NSYLVMSNM
+6784 NSSLVMYTI

-6807 GQGSNTVLAYTN
+6807 GAGSSAPLAYTSD
-6819 NLVNYVS
+6819 LVNYVS
-6826 VAGFTLFTIGY
+6826 VAPTLFTIGY

-6850 SAGSSGSYTIASSPD
+6850 SAGSPGSYTIASSPD
-6865 GINWTGRANNALIGT
+6865 GINWTGRANNALLGT
-6880 AYCVTWN
+6880 GYCVTWN
-6887 ANYNLWVA
+6887 PTYNIWVA
-6895 GGSPGTYCIA
+6895 GGSPGAYCIA
-6905 TSPDGLTW
+6905 TSPNGIDW

-6971 TLFSVAA
+6971 ALFSVAA

-6993 LSNTVATSSDGDNW
+6993 LTNTLATSSDGDNW
-7007 MPWMT
+7007 MPWMS

-7029 NIFVATGSGSNTLP
+7029 NIFVATGSGTNMLP
-7043 WSYDGFIWQNTYALS
+7043 WSYDGFFWQNTYALS
-7058 GSSNGLTT
+7058 GASNGTAI

-7074 AWTPNAMVASGTGNN
+7074 AWTPNLMIASGTGNN

-7103 YSNALLESTSYGVA
+7103 YSDALLESTGLGVA